1 MSRIWAIALNTFR
14 EAIRNRILYALLFF
28 SFLFIGGA
36 TVLSHLTIGEYG
48 KVVKDTGLSVISLFG
63 VLIAIFVG
71 IGLVN
76 RDIERKTI
84 YTIAT
89 KPVSRPAILVGKY
102 LGLLL
107 VLAILLVS
115 MGAVYVVTLAVNR
128 TPLDGWFLVALWMT
142 FLELMVITAFA
153 VLYSSFSSP
162 TVASFFSLST
172 FVIGHLTGDI
182 RAFGEQA
189 DKPLWQF
196 LAELQYW
203 VLPNLE
209 DFNVRT
215 EVAYSVALPADFIA
229 LTTLYGLLYAG
240 VVLGVAALVFR
251 HRDF

>member
-1 MSRIWAIALNTFR
+1 MSRVWAITLNTFR

-28 SFLFIGGA
+28 SVLFIGAA
-36 TVLSHLTIGEYG
+36 TVLSHLTIGEYS
-48 KVVKDTGLSVISLFG
+48 KVVKDTGLSVIALFG

-89 KPVSRPAILVGKY
+89 KPVSRGAIVLGKY
-102 LGLLL
+102 LGLVL
-107 VLAILLVS
+107 VLAVMVS
-115 MGAVYVVTLAVNR
+115 VMGLVYVLTLMVNAVAV
-128 TPLDGWFLVALWMT
+128 DGWFLVALWLTLM
-142 FLELMVITAFA
+142 ELMVITAFA
-153 VLYSSFSSP
+153 VLYSTFSSP

-172 FVIGHLTGDI
+172 YVIGHLTGDI

-189 DKPLWQF
+189 EKPLWGH
-196 LAELQYW
+196 LAQLQYW

-209 DFNVRT
+209 NFNVRT
-215 EVAYSVALPADFIA
+215 EVAYAIALPADFIA
-229 LTTLYGLLYAG
+229 LTTLYGLLYSA
-240 VVLGVAALVFR
+240 VVLGVAAVVFR